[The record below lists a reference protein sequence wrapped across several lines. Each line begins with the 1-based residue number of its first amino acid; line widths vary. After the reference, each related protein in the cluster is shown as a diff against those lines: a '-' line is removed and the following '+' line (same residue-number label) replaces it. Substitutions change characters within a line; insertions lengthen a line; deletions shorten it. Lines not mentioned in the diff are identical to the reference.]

1 MATPTHTPHGR
12 GYDSSLNYFGHGN
25 WAWTQAE
32 WGGSLDHVA
41 AVPQPTVVDLWDTD
55 APAAALNGT
64 MHEEYLFRDRWLSIL
79 ADHDGGSAAGVSL
92 FMAGNQNNVGW
103 EPFQIQHATLAAYC
117 VAVPKAAAFAP
128 YASCNTRAAGEAPRC
143 ACKNYADRQIS
154 HCNASSVRLGVR
166 AQSAVL

>member
-79 ADHDGGSAAGVSL
+79 ADHDGDATPL
-92 FMAGNQNNVGW
+92 FLQ
-103 EPFQIQHATLAAYC
+103 C
-117 VAVPKAAAFAP
+117 VLSV
-128 YASCNTRAAGEAPRC
+128 T
-143 ACKNYADRQIS
+143 
-154 HCNASSVRLGVR
+154 SSTGQPVTKKKEK
-166 AQSAVL
+166 

>member
-1 MATPTHTPHGR
+1 MYR
-12 GYDSSLNYFGHGN
+12 
-25 WAWTQAE
+25 
-32 WGGSLDHVA
+32 V
-41 AVPQPTVVDLWDTD
+41 TD
-55 APAAALNGT
+55 FLANERT
-64 MHEEYLFRDRWLSIL
+64 IDFL

-143 ACKNYADRQIS
+143 ACKNYADRQIG
-154 HCNASSVRLGVR
+154 HCNASSVRLGAR